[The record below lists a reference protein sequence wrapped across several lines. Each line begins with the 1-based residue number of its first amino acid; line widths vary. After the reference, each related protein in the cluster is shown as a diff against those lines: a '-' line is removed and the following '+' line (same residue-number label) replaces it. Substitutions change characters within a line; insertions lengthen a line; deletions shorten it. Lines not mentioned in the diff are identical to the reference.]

1 MCTVWAWRETEG
13 PAYSVMDKRYIK
25 FFDGY
30 RAAYGLADF
39 EHEEAKVDPESGKK
53 KPVYRWNFEPL
64 TEKIYQSHLEGKL
77 SIGIQP
83 CNENSEARL
92 GIIDID
98 PKDYDDFN
106 KKFFI
111 DIIQDYELPLIPIES
126 KSGGLH
132 LCLFMDHFTDA
143 KAIKAFLTNLLPLF
157 KLKPGNEIFPKQTE
171 LTRDEE
177 TGKLKPGQFINLPYY
192 GGTRRALNTDGTP
205 FEIDKFLQVVE
216 ANLISKEDLKVI
228 TENIDN
234 KIYEGVDGDLID
246 GPPCLADISK
256 ISNKEGF
263 DGKDRFMYN
272 YHVFVKMKY
281 PDGWE
286 QKVKNAPVKFFEERH
301 ANAWDDKLLNAKVKS
316 WKRSDKS
323 YTCTQ
328 SPLSEFCKKGICVK
342 KKFGVLA
349 GSKGSYPLL
358 TNLRKIE
365 IFEEPEYE
373 FDVTKSD
380 GISTAT
386 VFCKSIEHLNDQRKR
401 RNAIAKAAG
410 FPPPIIKG
418 DEDQIVL
425 ETLYKTQKKVQ
436 PPIGTS
442 PKEKLHDVLH
452 TKIHGPKATNDAAFK
467 SGSVLIE
474 GEYAYFKFDKFYDRL
489 KSKDWKYK
497 EEKTG
502 RMMQVIYEKC
512 EIQFLDQKR
521 FPSKEQGR
529 YHASVKNVVQI
540 NTKSFEEVPIYHKKI
555 KHQTE
560 IM

>member
-1 MCTVWAWRETEG
+1 
-13 PAYSVMDKRYIK
+13 MDKRYIK

-30 RAAYGLADF
+30 RNAYGLADF
-39 EHEEAKVDPESGKK
+39 EHQEAKVDPESGKK
-53 KPVYRWNFEPL
+53 KPVYRWNYEPL
-64 TEKIYQSHLEGKL
+64 TEAIYEAHLNGKL

-92 GIIDID
+92 GVIDID

-111 DIIQDYELPLIPIES
+111 DIIQDFDLPLIPIES

-132 LCLFMDHFTDA
+132 LCLFMDQFTDA
-143 KAIKAFLTNLLPLF
+143 KALKSFLTNLLPLF
-157 KLKPGNEIFPKQTE
+157 KLKPNNEIFPKQTE

-192 GGTRRALNTDGTP
+192 GNKRRTLNIDGTP
-205 FEIDKFLQVVE
+205 FAIDKFLEVVE
-216 ANLISKEDLKVI
+216 ANLVSKGQLEII
-228 TENIDN
+228 TANIDK
-234 KIYEGVDGDLID
+234 KIYEGTDADLMD

-272 YHVFVKMKY
+272 YHVFAKMKY

-301 ANAWDDKLLNAKVKS
+301 ANAWDDKILNAKLKS
-316 WKRSDKS
+316 WKRSDKG

-328 SPLSEFCKKGICVK
+328 SPLSDFCKKGICVK
-342 KKFGVLA
+342 KRFGVLA
-349 GSKGSYPLL
+349 GSKGSYPVL

-373 FDVTKSD
+373 FDVTKPD
-380 GISTAT
+380 GIATAT
-386 VFCKSIEHLNDQRKR
+386 VFCRSIEHLNDQRKR

-410 FPPPIIKG
+410 FLPPLIKG
-418 DEDQIVL
+418 DEEQKVM
-425 ETLYKTQKKVQ
+425 EELYKTQTKVQ

-442 PKEKLHDVLH
+442 PREKLHDVLH
-452 TKIHGPKATNDAAFK
+452 AKINGPRAANDAAFK
-467 SGSVLIE
+467 SGSALIE
-474 GEYAYFKFDKFYDRL
+474 GEYAFFKFEKFYDRL
-489 KSKDWKYK
+489 KAKDWKYK

-502 RMMQVIYEKC
+502 RIMQHTYREC
-512 EIQFLDQKR
+512 EIQFLEQKR
-521 FPSKEQGR
+521 FPTTEKGKHNS
-529 YHASVKNVVQI
+529 STKNVVQI
-540 NTKSFEEVPIYHKKI
+540 NIKSFEQVPIHHQKLKHK
-555 KHQTE
+555 TE

>member
-1 MCTVWAWRETEG
+1 
-13 PAYSVMDKRYIK
+13 MDKRYIK

-39 EHEEAKVDPESGKK
+39 EHQEAKVDPESGKK
-53 KPVYRWNFEPL
+53 KPVYRWNYEPL
-64 TEKIYQSHLEGKL
+64 TEEVYQAHLNGRL

-83 CNENSEARL
+83 CNEDSEARL
-92 GIIDID
+92 GVIDID

-111 DIIQDYELPLIPIES
+111 DVIQDYELPLIPIES

-143 KAIKAFLTNLLPLF
+143 KAVKSFLTNLLPLF
-157 KLKPGNEIFPKQTE
+157 KLKPNNEIFPKQTE

-192 GGTRRALNTDGTP
+192 GNKRRALNVDGTP
-205 FEIDKFLQVVE
+205 FEMDKFLKVVE
-216 ANLISKEDLKVI
+216 ANLVSKSQLEII
-228 TENIDN
+228 TVNIDK
-234 KIYEGVDGDLID
+234 KIYEGTDADLMD

-272 YHVFVKMKY
+272 YHVFAKMKY

-301 ANAWDDKLLNAKVKS
+301 ANAWDDKILTAKLKS
-316 WKRSDKS
+316 WKRSDKG

-328 SPLSEFCKKGICVK
+328 SPLSDFCKKGICVK
-342 KKFGVLA
+342 KRFGVLA
-349 GSKGSYPLL
+349 GSKGSYPVL

-373 FDVTKSD
+373 FDVTKPD
-380 GISTAT
+380 GIATAT
-386 VFCKSIEHLNDQRKR
+386 VFCRSIEHLNDQRKR

-410 FPPPIIKG
+410 FLPPLIKG
-418 DEDQIVL
+418 DEEQKVM
-425 ETLYKTQKKVQ
+425 EELYKTQTPVQ

-442 PKEKLHDVLH
+442 PREKLHDVLH
-452 TKIHGPKATNDAAFK
+452 AKINGPRAVNDAAFK

-474 GEYAYFKFDKFYDRL
+474 GEYAFFKFEKLYDRL

-502 RMMQVIYEKC
+502 RIMQHTYREC
-512 EIQFLDQKR
+512 EIQFLEQKR
-521 FPSKEQGR
+521 FPTKEKGK
-529 YHASVKNVVQI
+529 HNSSTKNVVQI
-540 NTKSFEEVPIYHKKI
+540 NIKSFEEVPIHHTTVKHK
-555 KHQTE
+555 TE

>member
-1 MCTVWAWRETEG
+1 
-13 PAYSVMDKRYIK
+13 MDKRYIK

-53 KPVYRWNFEPL
+53 KPVYRWNYEPL
-64 TEKIYQSHLEGKL
+64 TEEIYQSHLEGKI

-83 CNENSEARL
+83 CNEDSEARL
-92 GIIDID
+92 GVIDVD
-98 PKDYDDFN
+98 PKDYDNFN

-143 KAIKAFLTNLLPLF
+143 KAIKSFLTNLLPLF
-157 KLKPGNEIFPKQTE
+157 KLKPNNEIFPKQTE
-171 LTRDEE
+171 LTREEE

-192 GGTRRALNTDGTP
+192 GGQRRALNTDGTL
-205 FEIDKFLQVVE
+205 FELDKFLELVE
-216 ANLISKEDLKVI
+216 ANLVSKDQLRTI
-228 TENIDN
+228 TENIDK
-234 KIYEGVDGDLID
+234 KIYEGADSDLMD

-272 YHVFVKMKY
+272 YHVFAKMKY

-301 ANAWDDKLLNAKVKS
+301 ANAWDDKILAAKLKS
-316 WKRSDKS
+316 WKRSDKG

-328 SPLSEFCKKGICVK
+328 SPLSDFCKKGICVK
-342 KKFGVLA
+342 KRFGVLA
-349 GSKGSYPLL
+349 GSKGSYPIL

-373 FDVTKSD
+373 FDVTKPD
-380 GISTAT
+380 GIATAT
-386 VFCKSIEHLNDQRKR
+386 VFCRSIEHLNDQRKR

-410 FPPPIIKG
+410 FLPPLIKG
-418 DEDQIVL
+418 DEEQRVMDD
-425 ETLYKTQKKVQ
+425 LYKTQKAVS

-452 TKIHGPKATNDAAFK
+452 TKIHGPKASNDAAFK

-502 RMMQVIYEKC
+502 RMMQVIYETC

-521 FPSKEQGR
+521 FPSKEAGR
-529 YHASVKNVVQI
+529 YNASVKNVVQI
-540 NTKSFEEVPIYHKKI
+540 NIKSFEEVPIYHKKI
-555 KHQTE
+555 KHITE
-560 IM
+560 II

>member
-1 MCTVWAWRETEG
+1 
-13 PAYSVMDKRYIK
+13 MDKRYIK
-25 FFDGY
+25 YFDGY

-39 EHEEAKVDPESGKK
+39 NDPKAFVDPENGKK
-53 KPVYRWNFEPL
+53 KPVYRWNYELL
-64 TEKIYQSHLEGKL
+64 TEKVYEAHIQGNL

-83 CNENSEARL
+83 CNENKEARL
-92 GIIDID
+92 GVIDID

-111 DIIQDYELPLIPIES
+111 DKIQEFDLPLIPIES

-132 LCLFMDHFTDA
+132 LWIFIDGFMSA
-143 KAIKAFLTNLLPLF
+143 KDIVSFLTNLLPLF
-157 KLKPGNEIFPKQTE
+157 KLKPNTEIFPKQTE
-171 LTRDEE
+171 LTTDEE
-177 TGKLKPGQFINLPYY
+177 TGNLKPGQFINLPYY
-192 GGTRRALNTDGTP
+192 GGKRKALNVDGTP
-205 FEIDKFLQVVE
+205 FDIEKFLTVIE
-216 ANLISKEDLKVI
+216 ANLISKEDLTKI
-228 TENIDN
+228 TENIDQ
-234 KIYEGVDGDLID
+234 KIYEGVDGDLLD

-256 ISNKEGF
+256 ISNREGF

-272 YHVFVKMKY
+272 YHVFAKMKY

-301 ANAWDDKLLNAKVKS
+301 ANAWDNKILTAKLKS
-316 WKRSDKS
+316 WKRSDKG

-328 SPLSEFCKKGICVK
+328 SPLSDFCKKGICVK
-342 KKFGVLA
+342 KRFGVLA
-349 GSKGSYPLL
+349 GSKGSYPIL

-373 FDVTKSD
+373 FDVTKPD
-380 GISTAT
+380 GIGKAT
-386 VFCKSIEHLNDQRKR
+386 VHCRSVEHLNDQRKR

-410 FPPPIIKG
+410 FLPPLIKG
-418 DEDQIVL
+418 EEEQTVMDE
-425 ETLYKTQKKVQ
+425 LYKTQKAVQ

-452 TKIHGPKATNDAAFK
+452 AKINGPRATNDAAFK

-474 GEYAYFKFDKFYDRL
+474 GEYAFFKFDKFYERL

-502 RMMQVIYEKC
+502 RIMENSYREC
-512 EIQFLDQKR
+512 DIQFLEQKR
-521 FPSKEQGR
+521 FPTKEKGQ
-529 YHASVKNVVQI
+529 YNASVKNVIQI
-540 NTKSFEEVPIYHKKI
+540 NIKSFEEVPIYHTKI
-555 KHQTE
+555 KHKTE

>member
-1 MCTVWAWRETEG
+1 
-13 PAYSVMDKRYIK
+13 MDKRYIK
-25 FFDGY
+25 YFDGY

-39 EHEEAKVDPESGKK
+39 NDPKAFVDPENGKK
-53 KPVYRWNFEPL
+53 KPVYRWNYELL
-64 TEKIYQSHLEGKL
+64 TEKVYEAHIQGNL

-83 CNENSEARL
+83 CNENKEARL
-92 GIIDID
+92 GVIDID

-111 DIIQDYELPLIPIES
+111 DKIQEFDLPLIPIES

-132 LCLFMDHFTDA
+132 LWIFIDGFMSA
-143 KAIKAFLTNLLPLF
+143 KDIVSFLTNLLPLF
-157 KLKPGNEIFPKQTE
+157 KLKPNTEIFPKQTE
-171 LTRDEE
+171 LTTDEE
-177 TGKLKPGQFINLPYY
+177 TGNLKPGQFINLPYY
-192 GGTRRALNTDGTP
+192 GGKRKALNVDGTP
-205 FEIDKFLQVVE
+205 FDIEKFLTVIE
-216 ANLISKEDLKVI
+216 ANLISKEDLTKI
-228 TENIDN
+228 TENIDQ
-234 KIYEGVDGDLID
+234 KIYEGVDGDLLD

-256 ISNKEGF
+256 ISNREGF

-272 YHVFVKMKY
+272 YHVFAKMKY

-301 ANAWDDKLLNAKVKS
+301 ANAWDDKILTAKLKS
-316 WKRSDKS
+316 WKRSDKG

-328 SPLSEFCKKGICVK
+328 SPLSDFCKKGICVK
-342 KKFGVLA
+342 KRFGVLA
-349 GSKGSYPLL
+349 GSKGSYPIL

-373 FDVTKSD
+373 FDVTKPD
-380 GISTAT
+380 GIGKAT
-386 VFCKSIEHLNDQRKR
+386 VHCRSVEHLNDQRKR

-410 FPPPIIKG
+410 FLPPLIKG
-418 DEDQIVL
+418 EEEQTVMDE
-425 ETLYKTQKKVQ
+425 LYKTQKAVQ

-452 TKIHGPKATNDAAFK
+452 SKINGPRASNDAAFK

-474 GEYAYFKFDKFYDRL
+474 GEYAFFKFEKFYDRL
-489 KSKDWKYK
+489 RSKDWKYK

-502 RMMQVIYEKC
+502 RIMEHMYREC
-512 EIQFLDQKR
+512 ELQFLDQKR
-521 FPSKEQGR
+521 FPTKEKGK
-529 YHASVKNVVQI
+529 HNSSTKNVVKI
-540 NTKSFEEVPIYHKKI
+540 NLKSFEEVPIYHTTT
-555 KHQTE
+555 KHKTE

>member
-1 MCTVWAWRETEG
+1 
-13 PAYSVMDKRYIK
+13 MDKRYIK

-30 RAAYGLADF
+30 RNAYGLADF
-39 EHEEAKVDPESGKK
+39 EHQEAKVDPESGKK
-53 KPVYRWNFEPL
+53 KPVYRWNYEPL
-64 TEKIYQSHLEGKL
+64 TEAIYEAHLNGKL

-92 GIIDID
+92 GVIDID

-111 DIIQDYELPLIPIES
+111 DIIQDFDLPLIPIES

-132 LCLFMDHFTDA
+132 LCLFMDQFTDA
-143 KAIKAFLTNLLPLF
+143 KALKSFLTNLLPLF
-157 KLKPGNEIFPKQTE
+157 KLKPNNEIFPKQTE

-192 GGTRRALNTDGTP
+192 GNKRRALNIDGTP
-205 FEIDKFLQVVE
+205 FAIDKFLEVVE
-216 ANLISKEDLKVI
+216 ANLVSKGQLEII
-228 TENIDN
+228 TANIDK
-234 KIYEGVDGDLID
+234 KIYEGTDADLMD

-272 YHVFVKMKY
+272 YHVFAKMKY

-301 ANAWDDKLLNAKVKS
+301 ANAWDDKILNAKLKS
-316 WKRSDKS
+316 WKRSDKG

-328 SPLSEFCKKGICVK
+328 SPLSDFCKKGICVK
-342 KKFGVLA
+342 KRFGVLA
-349 GSKGSYPLL
+349 GSKGSYPVL

-373 FDVTKSD
+373 FDVTKPD
-380 GISTAT
+380 GIATAT
-386 VFCKSIEHLNDQRKR
+386 VFCRSIEHLNDQRKR

-410 FPPPIIKG
+410 FLPPLIKG
-418 DEDQIVL
+418 DEEQKVM
-425 ETLYKTQKKVQ
+425 EELYKTQTKVQ

-442 PKEKLHDVLH
+442 PREKLHDVLH
-452 TKIHGPKATNDAAFK
+452 AKINGPRAANDAAFK
-467 SGSVLIE
+467 SGSALIE
-474 GEYAYFKFDKFYDRL
+474 GEYAFFKFEKFYDRL
-489 KSKDWKYK
+489 KAKDWKYK

-502 RMMQVIYEKC
+502 RIMQHTYREC
-512 EIQFLDQKR
+512 EIQFLEQKR
-521 FPSKEQGR
+521 FPTTEKGKHNS
-529 YHASVKNVVQI
+529 STKNVVQI
-540 NTKSFEEVPIYHKKI
+540 NIKSFEQVPIHNQKLKHK
-555 KHQTE
+555 TE

>member
-1 MCTVWAWRETEG
+1 
-13 PAYSVMDKRYIK
+13 MDKRYIK

-30 RAAYGLADF
+30 RNAYGLADF
-39 EHEEAKVDPESGKK
+39 EHQEAKVDPESGKK
-53 KPVYRWNFEPL
+53 KPVYRWNYEPL
-64 TEKIYQSHLEGKL
+64 TEAIYEAHLNGKL

-92 GIIDID
+92 GVIDID

-111 DIIQDYELPLIPIES
+111 DIIQDFDLPLIPIES

-132 LCLFMDHFTDA
+132 LCLFMDQFTDA
-143 KAIKAFLTNLLPLF
+143 KALKSFLTNLLPLF
-157 KLKPGNEIFPKQTE
+157 KLKPNNEIFPKQTE

-192 GGTRRALNTDGTP
+192 GNKRRALNIDGTP
-205 FEIDKFLQVVE
+205 FAIDKFLEVVE
-216 ANLISKEDLKVI
+216 ANLVSKGQLEII
-228 TENIDN
+228 TANIDK
-234 KIYEGVDGDLID
+234 KIYEGTDADLMD

-272 YHVFVKMKY
+272 YHVFAKMKY

-301 ANAWDDKLLNAKVKS
+301 ANAWDDKILNAKLKS
-316 WKRSDKS
+316 WKRSDKG

-328 SPLSEFCKKGICVK
+328 RPLSDFCKKGICVK
-342 KKFGVLA
+342 KRFGVLA
-349 GSKGSYPLL
+349 GSKGSYPVL

-373 FDVTKSD
+373 FDVTKPD
-380 GISTAT
+380 GIATAT
-386 VFCKSIEHLNDQRKR
+386 VFCRSIEHLNDQRKR

-410 FPPPIIKG
+410 FLPPLIKG
-418 DEDQIVL
+418 DEEQKVM
-425 ETLYKTQKKVQ
+425 EELYKTQTKVQ

-442 PKEKLHDVLH
+442 PREKLHDVLH
-452 TKIHGPKATNDAAFK
+452 AKINGPRAANDAAFK
-467 SGSVLIE
+467 SGSALIE
-474 GEYAYFKFDKFYDRL
+474 GEYAFFKFEKFYDRL
-489 KSKDWKYK
+489 KAKDWKYK

-502 RMMQVIYEKC
+502 RIMQHTYREC
-512 EIQFLDQKR
+512 EIQFLEQKR
-521 FPSKEQGR
+521 FPTTEKGKHNS
-529 YHASVKNVVQI
+529 STKNVVQI
-540 NTKSFEEVPIYHKKI
+540 NIKSFEQVPIHHQKLKHK
-555 KHQTE
+555 TE

>member
-1 MCTVWAWRETEG
+1 
-13 PAYSVMDKRYIK
+13 MDKRYIK

-30 RAAYGLADF
+30 HSAYGLADF
-39 EHEEAKVDPESGKK
+39 EHQEAKVDPESGKK
-53 KPVYRWNFEPL
+53 KPVYRWNYEPL
-64 TEKIYQSHLEGKL
+64 TEEVYQAHLNGKL

-83 CNENSEARL
+83 CNEDAEARL
-92 GIIDID
+92 GVIDVD

-111 DIIQDYELPLIPIES
+111 DVIQDYDLPLIPIES

-132 LCLFMDHFTDA
+132 LCLFMDQFIDA
-143 KAIKAFLTNLLPLF
+143 KAIRSFLTNLLPLF
-157 KLKPGNEIFPKQTE
+157 KLKPSNEIFPKQTE

-192 GGTRRALNTDGTP
+192 GNKRCALNTDGTP
-205 FEIDKFLQVVE
+205 FELDKFLEVVE
-216 ANLISKEDLKVI
+216 ANLVSKGQLEII
-228 TENIDN
+228 TANIDK
-234 KIYEGVDGDLID
+234 KIYEGTDADLMD

-256 ISNKEGF
+256 VSNKEGF

-272 YHVFVKMKY
+272 YHVFAKMKY

-301 ANAWDDKLLNAKVKS
+301 ANAWDDKILSAKLKS
-316 WKRSDKS
+316 WKRSDKG

-328 SPLSEFCKKGICVK
+328 SPLSDFCKKGICVK
-342 KKFGVLA
+342 KRFGVLA
-349 GSKGSYPLL
+349 GSKGSYPVL

-373 FDVTKSD
+373 FDVTKPD
-380 GISTAT
+380 GIATAT
-386 VFCKSIEHLNDQRKR
+386 VFCRSIEHLNDQRKR

-410 FPPPIIKG
+410 FLPPLIKG
-418 DEDQIVL
+418 DEEQKVM
-425 ETLYKTQKKVQ
+425 EELYKTQTKVS

-442 PKEKLHDVLH
+442 PREKLHDVLH
-452 TKIHGPKATNDAAFK
+452 AKINGPRAVNDAAFK

-474 GEYAYFKFDKFYDRL
+474 GEYAFFKFEKFYDRL
-489 KSKDWKYK
+489 KAKDWKYK

-502 RMMQVIYEKC
+502 RIMQHTYREC
-512 EIQFLDQKR
+512 EIQFLEQKR
-521 FPSKEQGR
+521 FPTTEKGKHNS
-529 YHASVKNVVQI
+529 STKNVVQI
-540 NTKSFEEVPIYHKKI
+540 NIKSFEEVPIHHTKLKHK
-555 KHQTE
+555 TE

>member
-1 MCTVWAWRETEG
+1 
-13 PAYSVMDKRYIK
+13 MDKRYIK

-53 KPVYRWNFEPL
+53 KPVYRWNYEPL
-64 TEKIYQSHLEGKL
+64 TEEIYQSHLDGKI

-92 GIIDID
+92 GVIDVD
-98 PKDYDDFN
+98 PKDYVNFDR
-106 KKFFI
+106 KAII
-111 DIIQDYELPLIPIES
+111 DKIQEYDLPLIPIES

-132 LCLFMDHFTDA
+132 LCLFMDSFMSA
-143 KAIKAFLTNLLPLF
+143 KEIVSFLINLLPLF
-157 KLKPGNEIFPKQTE
+157 KLKPNNEIFPKQTQ

-192 GGTRRALNTDGTP
+192 GSERRALNVDGTP
-205 FEIDKFLQVVE
+205 FTFEKFLDLIDANLVSKDQLVTITQNIDK
-216 ANLISKEDLKVI
+216 
-228 TENIDN
+228 
-234 KIYEGVDGDLID
+234 KIYEGVNEDFID
-246 GPPCLADISK
+246 GPPCLAAISK
-256 ISNKEGF
+256 ISKKDSF

-272 YHVFVKMKY
+272 YHVLVKMKY
-281 PDGWE
+281 PDKWE
-286 QKVKNAPVKFFEERH
+286 DKVKNAPVKYFDETH
-301 ANAWDDKLLNAKVKS
+301 GNAWTDQKLKSKLRSWAKSEKG
-316 WKRSDKS
+316 

-328 SPLSEFCKKGICVK
+328 EPLWSFCKKGICVK
-342 KKFGVLA
+342 KKFGVLS
-349 GSKGSYPLL
+349 GSKGSYPIL

-373 FDVTKSD
+373 FDVTKPD
-380 GISTAT
+380 GISKVTIH
-386 VFCKSIEHLNDQRKR
+386 CKSVEHLNSRIKR
-401 RNAIAKAAG
+401 RDAISKDAG
-410 FPPPIIKG
+410 FLPPRIN
-418 DEDQIVL
+418 DDAEQMVMDA
-425 ETLYKTQKKVQ
+425 LYATQQSVQ

-474 GEYAYFKFDKFYDRL
+474 GEYAFFKFDKFYDRL

-502 RMMQVIYEKC
+502 RMMQVIYKTC

-521 FPSKEQGR
+521 FPSDPKNPGK
-529 YHASVKNVVQI
+529 YHASVKNIVQI
-540 NTKSFEEVPIYHKKI
+540 NTKSFEEVPIYYEKT
-555 KHQTE
+555 KHNTE

>member
-1 MCTVWAWRETEG
+1 
-13 PAYSVMDKRYIK
+13 MDKRYIK

-30 RAAYGLADF
+30 RSAYGLADF

-53 KPVYRWNFEPL
+53 KPVYRWNYEPL
-64 TEKIYQSHLEGKL
+64 TEQVYQSHLEGKI

-83 CNENSEARL
+83 CNQDSEARL
-92 GIIDID
+92 GVIDVD
-98 PKDYDDFN
+98 PTDYDNFN

-111 DIIQDYELPLIPIES
+111 DVIQDYELPLIPIES

-132 LCLFMDHFTDA
+132 LCLFMDQFTDA
-143 KAIKAFLTNLLPLF
+143 KAVKSFLTNLLPLF
-157 KLKPGNEIFPKQTE
+157 KLKPSNEIFPKQTE
-171 LTRDEE
+171 LTREEE

-192 GGTRRALNTDGTP
+192 GGQRCALNTDGTL
-205 FEIDKFLQVVE
+205 FQLDKFLELVE
-216 ANLISKEDLKVI
+216 ANLVSKDQLKII
-228 TENIDN
+228 TENIDK
-234 KIYEGVDGDLID
+234 KIYEGTDADLMD

-256 ISNKEGF
+256 ISKKDGF

-272 YHVFVKMKY
+272 YHVFAKMKY

-301 ANAWDDKLLNAKVKS
+301 ANAWDDKILVAKLKS
-316 WKRSDKS
+316 WKRSDKG

-328 SPLSEFCKKGICVK
+328 SPLSDFCKKGICVK
-342 KKFGVLA
+342 KRFGVLA
-349 GSKGSYPLL
+349 GSKGSYPIL

-373 FDVTKSD
+373 FDITKPD
-380 GISTAT
+380 GIATAT
-386 VFCKSIEHLNDQRKR
+386 VFCRSIEHLNDQRKR

-410 FPPPIIKG
+410 FLPPLIKG
-418 DEDQIVL
+418 DEEQRVMDD
-425 ETLYKTQKKVQ
+425 LYKTQKTVQ

-452 TKIHGPKATNDAAFK
+452 SKINGPKATNDAAFK
-467 SGSVLIE
+467 SGSVLME
-474 GEYAYFKFDKFYDRL
+474 GDYAFFKFDKFYDRL

-502 RMMQVIYEKC
+502 RMMQLIYKSC
-512 EIQFLDQKR
+512 DVQFLDQKR
-521 FPSKEQGR
+521 FPSKKQGK
-529 YHASVKNVVQI
+529 YTASVKNVVQI
-540 NTKSFEEVPIYHKKI
+540 NIKDFEEVPIHHTNI
-555 KHQTE
+555 KHKTE

>member
-1 MCTVWAWRETEG
+1 
-13 PAYSVMDKRYIK
+13 MDKRYIK

-39 EHEEAKVDPESGKK
+39 EHQEAKVDPESGKK
-53 KPVYRWNFEPL
+53 KPVYRWNYEPL
-64 TEKIYQSHLEGKL
+64 TEEVYQAHLNGKL

-83 CNENSEARL
+83 CNEDSEARL
-92 GIIDID
+92 GVIDVD

-111 DIIQDYELPLIPIES
+111 DVIQDYDLPLIPIES

-132 LCLFMDHFTDA
+132 LCLFMNNFIDA
-143 KAIKAFLTNLLPLF
+143 KALKSFLTNLLPLF
-157 KLKPGNEIFPKQTE
+157 KLKPNNEIFPKQTE

-192 GGTRRALNTDGTP
+192 GDKRRALNVDGTP
-205 FEIDKFLQVVE
+205 FELNKFLEVVE
-216 ANLISKEDLKVI
+216 ANLVSKGQLEII
-228 TENIDN
+228 TASIDK
-234 KIYEGVDGDLID
+234 KIYEGTDADLMD

-256 ISNKEGF
+256 ISNKESF

-272 YHVFVKMKY
+272 YHVFAKMKY

-301 ANAWDDKLLNAKVKS
+301 ANAWDDKILTAKLKS
-316 WKRSDKS
+316 WKRSDKG

-328 SPLSEFCKKGICVK
+328 SPLSDFCKKGICVK
-342 KKFGVLA
+342 KRFGVLA
-349 GSKGSYPLL
+349 GSKGSYPIL

-373 FDVTKSD
+373 FDVTKPD
-380 GISTAT
+380 GIAAAT
-386 VFCKSIEHLNDQRKR
+386 VFCRSIEHLNDQRKR

-410 FPPPIIKG
+410 FLPPLIKG
-418 DEDQIVL
+418 DEEQKVM
-425 ETLYKTQKKVQ
+425 EELYKTQKTIQ

-442 PKEKLHDVLH
+442 PREKLHDVLH
-452 TKIHGPKATNDAAFK
+452 SKINGPRASNDAAFK

-474 GEYAYFKFDKFYDRL
+474 GEYAFFKFEKFYDRL

-502 RMMQVIYEKC
+502 RIMEHTYREC

-521 FPSKEQGR
+521 FPTKEKGK
-529 YHASVKNVVQI
+529 HNSSTKNVVKIHI
-540 NTKSFEEVPIYHKKI
+540 NSFEEVPIYHEKT
-555 KHQTE
+555 KHKTE

>member
-1 MCTVWAWRETEG
+1 
-13 PAYSVMDKRYIK
+13 MDKRYIK

-30 RAAYGLADF
+30 RNAYGLADF
-39 EHEEAKVDPESGKK
+39 EHQEAKVDPESGKK
-53 KPVYRWNFEPL
+53 KPVYRWNYEPL
-64 TEKIYQSHLEGKL
+64 TEAIYEAHLNGKL

-83 CNENSEARL
+83 CNEHSEARL
-92 GIIDID
+92 GVIDID

-111 DIIQDYELPLIPIES
+111 DIIQDFDLPLIPIES

-132 LCLFMDHFTDA
+132 LCLFMDQFTDA
-143 KAIKAFLTNLLPLF
+143 KALKSFLTNLLPLF
-157 KLKPGNEIFPKQTE
+157 KLKPNNEIFPKQTE

-192 GGTRRALNTDGTP
+192 GNKRRALNIDGTP
-205 FEIDKFLQVVE
+205 FAIDKFLEVVE
-216 ANLISKEDLKVI
+216 ANLVSKGQLEII
-228 TENIDN
+228 TANIDK
-234 KIYEGVDGDLID
+234 KIYEGTDADLMD

-272 YHVFVKMKY
+272 YHVFAKMKY

-301 ANAWDDKLLNAKVKS
+301 ANAWDDKILNAKLKS
-316 WKRSDKS
+316 WKRSDKG

-328 SPLSEFCKKGICVK
+328 SPLSDFCKKGICVK
-342 KKFGVLA
+342 KRFGVLA
-349 GSKGSYPLL
+349 GSKGSYPVL

-373 FDVTKSD
+373 FDVTKPD
-380 GISTAT
+380 GIATAT
-386 VFCKSIEHLNDQRKR
+386 VFCRSIEHLNDQRKR

-410 FPPPIIKG
+410 FLPPLIKG
-418 DEDQIVL
+418 DEEQKVM
-425 ETLYKTQKKVQ
+425 EELYKTQTKVQ

-442 PKEKLHDVLH
+442 PREKLHDVLH
-452 TKIHGPKATNDAAFK
+452 AKINGPRAVNDAAFK

-474 GEYAYFKFDKFYDRL
+474 GEYAFFKFEKFYDRL
-489 KSKDWKYK
+489 KAKDWKYK

-502 RMMQVIYEKC
+502 RIMQHTYREC
-512 EIQFLDQKR
+512 EIQFLEQKR
-521 FPSKEQGR
+521 FPTTEKGKHNS
-529 YHASVKNVVQI
+529 STKNVVQI
-540 NTKSFEEVPIYHKKI
+540 NIKSFEQVPIHHQKLKHK
-555 KHQTE
+555 TE